1 MLFFLFFFE
10 ILRVLV
16 SRSLFRFVLADS
28 VALVGYLL
36 PRHITI
42 AITTATRITSTTR
55 NLLHRNYLTTH
66 TYPEKKNRHLTPPT
80 KKDSRA
86 SSGELFEDIIF

>member
-1 MLFFLFFFE
+1 M
-10 ILRVLV
+10 RVLV

-42 AITTATRITSTTR
+42 AITLQLEYLYYQKLTPP
-55 NLLHRNYLTTH
+55 HYLTTH

-80 KKDSRA
+80 KKDSRT